1 MKKVYFYL
9 GIVLT
14 ACLSSC
20 KDDSLDNGVK
30 NPVQT
35 GDEILF
41 GSSLSDNANMI
52 ETRTVYGDRTST
64 GVPVEWVTGDEISIF
79 CPQAS
84 QPANKLV
91 YYNVTPD
98 ETDASTAAKVE
109 VNFDVSEMGLQW
121 GSSDEHRFYG
131 FYPASA
137 VKEMIENE
145 PNVTTDGSILAHLPV
160 EQDVT
165 EWRYDKAGMTS
176 SSDQTA
182 HIPTYF
188 GLPNMDLAYMYAYT
202 AVDKDTISKDKP
214 INLQFHNLLTVLD
227 ITIPGPENADSV
239 VVTAIN
245 VDDVSGTNLALTG
258 DFYCYMRDYDGHKTG
273 ECEPVEDLSKV
284 NNRIAISTYNPAT
297 KRFISLK
304 KGEQINVKAY
314 IIPHTG
320 ESIDKQQ
327 LQVSVV
333 PLNGVPK
340 RKKLVTSDIKS
351 GKINRVRLPHLE
363 PGTETNY
370 WMSNLDPNVYFTELS
385 IPGSHQSVG
394 TEPERHNLL
403 LTYDQY
409 QNKTLQEQFNDGV
422 RAFHFQT
429 TYNDNI
435 KVFACGKTYNE
446 LYTYLQELGKIL
458 NGMPADKK
466 DFVVVNIGFK
476 SNGSAGD
483 ENEWYNTLANQL
495 NNNSNYTALP
505 IYKDGI
511 DANTTIGQLAR
522 KIVLRIDR
530 QGTTNVPAL
539 ISDQPNTD
547 KAPAEKDMYWGST
560 NNGRVLTMYAQD
572 ATSIDNGLNDRGE
585 LPSMQT
591 KLDYMK
597 TIFSESVNKYKS
609 NDAHDY
615 LYYMNIGGFYCNS
628 ISIDSEGGNVIEYTE
643 DITPQIIDYIQMR
656 GQDATLG
663 LVMMNF
669 ADKQVGSGADYG
681 CDALIQTIINNNFTF
696 ALRKKTSGVNTTTY
710 NASYNR
716 GGNAIGWDE

>member
-394 TEPERHNLL
+394 TEPERHNLF